1 MQTDPLSSVASDLQ
15 PEITTQLNQAIALG
29 EAGVDPFIL
38 DLCRGYIDAALHCRD
53 WRPPADAWGEKE
65 QAVIQLTEQFV
76 MSVSTLEAA
85 SIEALQSFFSADE
98 VYALV
103 HALYLMDM
111 SLRFYMVGRE
121 VLL

>member
-1 MQTDPLSSVASDLQ
+1 M
-15 PEITTQLNQAIALG
+15 
-29 EAGVDPFIL
+29 
-38 DLCRGYIDAALHCRD
+38 
-53 WRPPADAWGEKE
+53 
-65 QAVIQLTEQFV
+65 IQLTEQFV

-85 SIEALQSFFSADE
+85 SIEALLPFFRADE

-111 SLRFYMVGRE
+111 SLRFDMVGRE